1 MAAPTV
7 TINSQ
12 SLSIAGFCGTRD
24 IVGLEAPA
32 PMRDVDDFES
42 DGVDGAIFIPKP
54 MGSLR
59 TACSFLVKGAN
70 DASGTP
76 HSDPHVGLRNNIE
89 TITAAIMSP
98 SALVTCTVTYGDAS
112 TRSGQI
118 YVPRVVP
125 SALTDDDSTGAARIL
140 VVEIVCPA
148 GGLSA

>member
-12 SLSIAGFCGTRD
+12 SLSIAGFCGTRN

-32 PMRDVDDFES
+32 PMRGPDDVEF
-42 DGVDGAIFIPKP
+42 DGVDGATFIPKVLGP
-54 MGSLR
+54 LV
-59 TACSFLVKGAN
+59 TACSFLVKGDN

-76 HSDPHVGLRNNIE
+76 HSDPHVGLRDNVE

-98 SALVTCTVTYGDAS
+98 TALVTCTVTYGDAS

-118 YVPRVVP
+118 YVPRVIP
-125 SALTDDDSTGAARIL
+125 SALTDDDGTGGGRIL
-140 VVEIVCPA
+140 VVEIICPA
-148 GGLSA
+148 GALS